1 MKIKICSG
9 VSIWD
14 ISMKFIYACA
24 AAAAL
29 TLPAKTLFAS
39 DEIETIVVTGTRI
52 PTTISESLSAV
63 SVLDREDIERYQS
76 SELFDLM
83 SRVPGVSF
91 VRNGGRGTPTAL
103 SLRGNQ
109 GDHSLFM
116 VDGVRVG
123 SATLG
128 STTLA
133 LLNTNSIERIEIVR
147 GPKSNLYGADAIGGV
162 VNIFTRQMTGPKSL
176 QLNTSFGSNNTT
188 ENTLSGGFKNDRHS
202 ITAVLNAFNTDGIDN
217 TESTAGVHGDKDA
230 HRNNSL
236 ALNYRYQINDNT
248 SWKVAYSQNDTET
261 EYDSSCSAGSWPNSS
276 SVDCN
281 IYTDAQITSLASVLE
296 ITMSDNWQSTF
307 QLGRSSDEAKELADN
322 IDLSTTNN
330 GGEFNTTK
338 TEATWFNYVQFP
350 ELGTLTMGLDYQHDK
365 VDSAISYDQTTREN
379 KAAFVQY
386 EVELG
391 PVDTNW
397 GLRYDDNEQ
406 FGDHTTVSF
415 LAGTDLTD
423 NLRLLGS
430 FGQGFKAPTFNDL
443 YYPGFGNANFVPEE
457 SKNFEIGLNASLGE
471 TFATVALFNN
481 KVRNLI
487 QYNSATWM
495 TDQTAEVEISGIEFG
510 VDTEIA
516 GWAVGV
522 SGTLMD
528 PENKANGKLLRRRAE
543 RSISF
548 DADYDFGDFGMGF
561 SLRSESHRFDDAANL
576 TRLGGYTTAA
586 LRAHYHFNDEWSFR
600 AKVDNLTDKQYTS
613 ALDFS
618 LGRYLALGREFMLT
632 IDYTPRF

>member
-1 MKIKICSG
+1 
-9 VSIWD
+9 
-14 ISMKFIYACA
+14 MKFICACA

-39 DEIETIVVTGTRI
+39 DEIETIVVTGTRT
-52 PTTISESLSAV
+52 PTTVSESLSAV
-63 SVLDREDIERYQS
+63 SVLDRKDIERYQS

-91 VRNGGRGTPTAL
+91 VRNGGRGSPTAL

-116 VDGVRVG
+116 VDGVRAG

-133 LLNTNSIERIEIVR
+133 LLNTNSVERIEIVR

-162 VNIFTRQMTGPKSL
+162 VNIFTRQISAPKSL
-176 QLNTSFGSNNTT
+176 HIKTSFGSNNTT

-202 ITAVLNAFNTDGIDN
+202 ITAVLNALNTDGIDN

-236 ALNYRYQINDNT
+236 ALNYQYQINDNA
-248 SWKVAYSQNDTET
+248 SWKVVYSQNDTET
-261 EYDSSCSAGSWPNSS
+261 EYDSDCSVGSWPNSS

-281 IYTDAQITSLASVLE
+281 IYTDAQITSLASVLK

-338 TEATWFNYVQFP
+338 TEATWYNYVQLSK
-350 ELGTLTMGLDYQHDK
+350 LGALTMGLDYQRDK
-365 VDSAISYDQTTREN
+365 VDSATVYDKTTRDN

-415 LAGTDLTD
+415 LAGMDLTD
-423 NLRLLGS
+423 NLRLVGS
-430 FGQGFKAPTFNDL
+430 FGEGFKAPTFNDL
-443 YYPGFGNANFVPEE
+443 YYPGYGNANFVPEE
-457 SKNFEIGLNASLGE
+457 SENYEIGLNATFGE
-471 TFATVALFNN
+471 TYATVALFDN
-481 KVRNLI
+481 KVQNLI

-510 VDTEIA
+510 VDAEIA

-528 PENKANGKLLRRRAE
+528 PENKSNGKLLRRRAE

-548 DADYDFGDFGMGF
+548 DADYDFGDFAMGF
-561 SLRSESHRFDDAANL
+561 SVRSESHRFDDAANL

-586 LRAHYHFNDEWSFR
+586 LRAHYRLNDEWSFK
-600 AKVDNLTDKQYTS
+600 AKVDNLTNKQYTT
-613 ALDFS
+613 AMDFS
-618 LGRYLALGREFMLT
+618 LGRYLALGREVMLT
-632 IDYTPRF
+632 IAYSPRF

>member
-1 MKIKICSG
+1 MKL
-9 VSIWD
+9 
-14 ISMKFIYACA
+14 IYACA

-29 TLPAKTLFAS
+29 TLPAKILFAS
-39 DEIETIVVTGTRI
+39 DEIETIVVTETRI

-83 SRVPGVSF
+83 SRVPSVSF

-128 STTLA
+128 STTLG
-133 LLNTNSIERIEIVR
+133 LLNTNSVERIEIVR

-162 VNIFTRQMTGPKSL
+162 VNIFTRQIAEPKSL
-176 QLNTSFGSNNTT
+176 QLKTSFGSNNTT

-202 ITAVLNAFNTDGIDN
+202 ITAVVNTLNTDGIDN
-217 TESTAGVHGDKDA
+217 TESTVGVHGDKDA
-230 HRNNSL
+230 HRNSSI
-236 ALNYRYQINDNT
+236 ALNYQYQINDNA
-248 SWKVAYSQNDTET
+248 SWKVVYNQNNTET
-261 EYDSSCSAGSWPNSS
+261 EYDSDCSVGSWPNST
-276 SVDCN
+276 SVECN
-281 IYTDAQITSLASVLE
+281 IYTDAEITSLASVWE
-296 ITMSDNWQSTF
+296 ITMSGNWQSTL
-307 QLGRSSDEAKELADN
+307 QLGRSSDKAMELADN

-338 TEATWFNYVQFP
+338 TEATWFNYVQLP
-350 ELGTLTMGLDYQHDK
+350 ELGALTMGLDYQHDK

>member
-1 MKIKICSG
+1 
-9 VSIWD
+9 
-14 ISMKFIYACA
+14 MKFIYACA

-29 TLPAKTLFAS
+29 ILPAKTLFAS
-39 DEIETIVVTGTRI
+39 EDIETVIVTGTRI
-52 PTTISESLSAV
+52 PATISESLSAV
-63 SVLDREDIERYQS
+63 SVLDREDIQRYQS
-76 SELFDLM
+76 SELFELM

-128 STTLA
+128 STTLG
-133 LLNTNSIERIEIVR
+133 LLNTNSVERIEIVR

-162 VNIFTRQMTGPKSL
+162 VNIFTRQITEPKHL
-176 QLNTSFGSNNTT
+176 QLKTAFGSNNTT

-202 ITAVLNAFNTDGIDN
+202 VTAVVNALNTDGIDN
-217 TESTAGVHGDKDA
+217 TESTAAVHGDKDA
-230 HRNNSL
+230 HRNSSI

-248 SWKVAYSQNDTET
+248 SWKVVYNQNNTET
-261 EYDSSCSAGSWPNSS
+261 EYDSDCSVGSWPNST

-281 IYTDAQITSLASVLE
+281 IYTDAKITSLASVLE
-296 ITMSDNWQSTF
+296 VTMSDNWQSTL

-338 TEATWFNYVQFP
+338 TEATWFNYVQLP
-350 ELGTLTMGLDYQHDK
+350 ELGSLTMGLDYQRDK
-365 VDSAISYDQTTREN
+365 VDSAISYDKTTRDN

-386 EVELG
+386 ELELG

-415 LAGTDLTD
+415 LAGMDLTD
-423 NLRLLGS
+423 SLRLVAS
-430 FGQGFKAPTFNDL
+430 FGEGFKAPTFNDL
-443 YYPGFGNANFVPEE
+443 YYPGYGNANFVPEE
-457 SKNFEIGLNASLGE
+457 SENYEIGLNAKLGE
-471 TFATVALFNN
+471 TLATVALFNN
-481 KVRNLI
+481 KVQNLI
-487 QYNSATWM
+487 QYNMATWM
-495 TDQTAEVEISGIEFG
+495 TDQTAEAQISGIEFG
-510 VDTEIA
+510 VETELA
-516 GWAVGV
+516 GWEFGV
-522 SGTLMD
+522 SGALLD
-528 PENKANGKLLRRRAE
+528 PENKSNGKLLRRRAE
-543 RSISF
+543 RAISF
-548 DADYDFGDFGMGF
+548 DADYDFGDYGIGF

-586 LRAHYHFNDEWSFR
+586 LRAHYQLNDEWSFR

-632 IDYTPRF
+632 IAYTPEL

>member
-1 MKIKICSG
+1 MKL
-9 VSIWD
+9 
-14 ISMKFIYACA
+14 IYACA

-29 TLPAKTLFAS
+29 TLPAKILFAS
-39 DEIETIVVTGTRI
+39 DEIETIVVTETRI

-83 SRVPGVSF
+83 SRVPSVSF

-128 STTLA
+128 STTLG
-133 LLNTNSIERIEIVR
+133 LLNTNSVERIEIVR

-162 VNIFTRQMTGPKSL
+162 VNIFTRQIAEPKSL
-176 QLNTSFGSNNTT
+176 QLKTSFGSNNTT

-202 ITAVLNAFNTDGIDN
+202 ITAVVNTLNTDGIDN
-217 TESTAGVHGDKDA
+217 TESTVGVHGDKDA
-230 HRNNSL
+230 HRNSSI
-236 ALNYRYQINDNT
+236 ALNYQYQINDNA
-248 SWKVAYSQNDTET
+248 SWKVVYNQNNTET
-261 EYDSSCSAGSWPNSS
+261 EYDSDCSVGSWPNST
-276 SVDCN
+276 SVECN
-281 IYTDAQITSLASVLE
+281 IYTDAEITSLASVWE
-296 ITMSDNWQSTF
+296 ITMSDNWQSIL
-307 QLGRSSDEAKELADN
+307 QLGRSSDKAMELADN

-338 TEATWFNYVQFP
+338 TEATWFNYVQLP
-350 ELGTLTMGLDYQHDK
+350 ELGALTMGLDYQHDK

>member
-1 MKIKICSG
+1 MKL
-9 VSIWD
+9 
-14 ISMKFIYACA
+14 IYACA

-29 TLPAKTLFAS
+29 TLPAKILFAS
-39 DEIETIVVTGTRI
+39 DEIETIVVTETRI

-91 VRNGGRGTPTAL
+91 VRNGGRGTPTAM

-128 STTLA
+128 STTLG
-133 LLNTNSIERIEIVR
+133 LLNTNSVERIEIVR

-162 VNIFTRQMTGPKSL
+162 VNIFTRQIAEPKSL
-176 QLNTSFGSNNTT
+176 QLKTSFGSNNTT

-202 ITAVLNAFNTDGIDN
+202 ITAVVNTLNTDGIDN
-217 TESTAGVHGDKDA
+217 TESTVGVHGDKDA
-230 HRNNSL
+230 HRNSSI
-236 ALNYRYQINDNT
+236 ALNYQYQINDNA
-248 SWKVAYSQNDTET
+248 SWKVVYNQNNTET
-261 EYDSSCSAGSWPNSS
+261 EYDSDCSVGSWPNST
-276 SVDCN
+276 SVECN
-281 IYTDAQITSLASVLE
+281 IYTDAEITSLASVWE
-296 ITMSDNWQSTF
+296 ITMSGNWQSTL
-307 QLGRSSDEAKELADN
+307 QLGRSSDKAMELADN

-338 TEATWFNYVQFP
+338 TEATWFNYVQLP
-350 ELGTLTMGLDYQHDK
+350 ELGALTMGLDYQHDK

>member
-1 MKIKICSG
+1 MKL
-9 VSIWD
+9 
-14 ISMKFIYACA
+14 IYACA
-24 AAAAL
+24 AAAVL
-29 TLPAKTLFAS
+29 ILPAKTLFAS
-39 DEIETIVVTGTRI
+39 DEIETIVVTETRI

-83 SRVPGVSF
+83 SRVPSVSF

-128 STTLA
+128 STTLG
-133 LLNTNSIERIEIVR
+133 LLNTNSVERIEIVR

-162 VNIFTRQMTGPKSL
+162 VNIFTRQIAEPKSL
-176 QLNTSFGSNNTT
+176 QLKTSFGSNNTT

-202 ITAVLNAFNTDGIDN
+202 ITAVVNTLNTDGIDN

-230 HRNNSL
+230 HRNSSI
-236 ALNYRYQINDNT
+236 ALNYQYQINDNA
-248 SWKVAYSQNDTET
+248 SWKVVYNQNNTET
-261 EYDSSCSAGSWPNSS
+261 EYDSDCSVGSWPNST
-276 SVDCN
+276 SVECN
-281 IYTDAQITSLASVLE
+281 IYTDAEITSLASVWE
-296 ITMSDNWQSTF
+296 ITMSGNWQSTL
-307 QLGRSSDEAKELADN
+307 QLGRSSDKAMELADN

-338 TEATWFNYVQFP
+338 TEATWFNYVQLS
-350 ELGTLTMGLDYQHDK
+350 ELGALTMGLDYQHDK

-423 NLRLLGS
+423 NLRLVGS

-457 SKNFEIGLNASLGE
+457 SKNFEIGLNASLDE
-471 TFATVALFNN
+471 TFASVALFNN
-481 KVRNLI
+481 KVQNLI

-495 TDQTAEVEISGIEFG
+495 TDQTAEAQISGIEFA

-522 SGTLMD
+522 SGALMD

-586 LRAHYHFNDEWSFR
+586 LRAHYHLNDEWSFR

-618 LGRYLALGREFMLT
+618 LGRYIALGREFMLT

>member
-1 MKIKICSG
+1 MKL
-9 VSIWD
+9 
-14 ISMKFIYACA
+14 IYACA
-24 AAAAL
+24 AAAVL
-29 TLPAKTLFAS
+29 ILPAKTLFAS
-39 DEIETIVVTGTRI
+39 DEIETIVVTETRI

-83 SRVPGVSF
+83 SRVPSVSF

-128 STTLA
+128 STTLG
-133 LLNTNSIERIEIVR
+133 LLNTNSVERIEIVR

-162 VNIFTRQMTGPKSL
+162 VNIFTRQIAEPKSL
-176 QLNTSFGSNNTT
+176 QLKTSFGSNNTT

-202 ITAVLNAFNTDGIDN
+202 ITAVVNTLNTDGIDN
-217 TESTAGVHGDKDA
+217 TESTVGVHGDKDA
-230 HRNNSL
+230 HRNSSI
-236 ALNYRYQINDNT
+236 ALNYQYQINDNA
-248 SWKVAYSQNDTET
+248 SWKVVYNQNNTET
-261 EYDSSCSAGSWPNSS
+261 EYDSDCSVGSWPNST
-276 SVDCN
+276 SVECN
-281 IYTDAQITSLASVLE
+281 IYTDAEITSLASVWE
-296 ITMSDNWQSTF
+296 ITMSGNWQSTL
-307 QLGRSSDEAKELADN
+307 QLGRSSDKAMELADN

-338 TEATWFNYVQFP
+338 TEATWFNYVQLP
-350 ELGTLTMGLDYQHDK
+350 ELGALTMGLDYQHDK

-423 NLRLLGS
+423 NLRLVGS

-618 LGRYLALGREFMLT
+618 LGRYIALGREFMLT

>member
-1 MKIKICSG
+1 MKL
-9 VSIWD
+9 
-14 ISMKFIYACA
+14 IYACA

-39 DEIETIVVTGTRI
+39 DEIETIVVTETRI

-83 SRVPGVSF
+83 SRVPSVSF

-128 STTLA
+128 STTLG
-133 LLNTNSIERIEIVR
+133 LLNTNSVERIEIVR

-162 VNIFTRQMTGPKSL
+162 VNIFTRQIAEPKSL
-176 QLNTSFGSNNTT
+176 QLKTSFGSNNTT

-202 ITAVLNAFNTDGIDN
+202 ITAVVNTLNTDGIDN
-217 TESTAGVHGDKDA
+217 TESTVGVHGDKDA
-230 HRNNSL
+230 HRNSSI
-236 ALNYRYQINDNT
+236 ALNYQYQINDNA
-248 SWKVAYSQNDTET
+248 SWKVVYNQNNTET
-261 EYDSSCSAGSWPNSS
+261 EYDSDCSVGSWPNST
-276 SVDCN
+276 SVECN
-281 IYTDAQITSLASVLE
+281 IYTDAEITSLASVWE
-296 ITMSDNWQSTF
+296 ITMSGNWQSTL
-307 QLGRSSDEAKELADN
+307 QLGRSSDKAMELADN

-338 TEATWFNYVQFP
+338 TEATWFNYVQLP
-350 ELGTLTMGLDYQHDK
+350 ELGAMTMGLDYQHDK

-423 NLRLLGS
+423 NLRLVGS

>member
-1 MKIKICSG
+1 MKL
-9 VSIWD
+9 
-14 ISMKFIYACA
+14 IYACA

-29 TLPAKTLFAS
+29 TLPAKILFAS
-39 DEIETIVVTGTRI
+39 DEIETIVVTETRI

-83 SRVPGVSF
+83 SRVPSVSF
-91 VRNGGRGTPTAL
+91 VRNGGRGTPTAI

-128 STTLA
+128 STTLG
-133 LLNTNSIERIEIVR
+133 LLNTNSVERIEIVR

-162 VNIFTRQMTGPKSL
+162 VNIFTRQIAEPKSL
-176 QLNTSFGSNNTT
+176 QLKTSFGSNNTT

-202 ITAVLNAFNTDGIDN
+202 ITAVVNTLNTDGIDN
-217 TESTAGVHGDKDA
+217 TESTVGVHGDKDA
-230 HRNNSL
+230 HRNSSI
-236 ALNYRYQINDNT
+236 ALNYQYQINDNA
-248 SWKVAYSQNDTET
+248 SWKVVYNQNNTET
-261 EYDSSCSAGSWPNSS
+261 EYDSDCSVGSWPNST
-276 SVDCN
+276 SVECN
-281 IYTDAQITSLASVLE
+281 IYTDAEITSLASVWE
-296 ITMSDNWQSTF
+296 ITMSDNWQSTL
-307 QLGRSSDEAKELADN
+307 QLGRSSDKAMELADN

-338 TEATWFNYVQFP
+338 TEATWFNYVQLP
-350 ELGTLTMGLDYQHDK
+350 ELGALTMGLDYQHDK

>member
-1 MKIKICSG
+1 MKIKMCSG
-9 VSIWD
+9 VSTWD
-14 ISMKFIYACA
+14 IFMKLIYACA

-29 TLPAKTLFAS
+29 ILPAKILFAS
-39 DEIETIVVTGTRI
+39 DEIETIVVTETRI

-76 SELFDLM
+76 SELFALM

-91 VRNGGRGTPTAL
+91 VRNGGRGTPTAI

-128 STTLA
+128 STTLG
-133 LLNTNSIERIEIVR
+133 LLNTNSVERIEIVR

-162 VNIFTRQMTGPKSL
+162 VNIFTRQIAEPKSL
-176 QLNTSFGSNNTT
+176 QLKTSFGSNNTT
-188 ENTLSGGFKNDRHS
+188 ENTLSTGFKNDRHS
-202 ITAVLNAFNTDGIDN
+202 ITAVVNTLNTDGIDN
-217 TESTAGVHGDKDA
+217 TESTVGVHGDKDA
-230 HRNNSL
+230 HRNSSI
-236 ALNYRYQINDNT
+236 ALNYQYQINDNA
-248 SWKVAYSQNDTET
+248 SWKVVYNQNNTET
-261 EYDSSCSAGSWPNSS
+261 EYDSDCSVGSWPNST
-276 SVDCN
+276 SVECN
-281 IYTDAQITSLASVLE
+281 IYTDAEITSLASVWE
-296 ITMSDNWQSTF
+296 ITMSDNWQSTL
-307 QLGRSSDEAKELADN
+307 QLGRSSDKAMELADN

-338 TEATWFNYVQFP
+338 TEATWFNYVQLP
-350 ELGTLTMGLDYQHDK
+350 ELGALTMGLDYQHDK
-365 VDSAISYDQTTREN
+365 VNSAISYDQTTRDN

-423 NLRLLGS
+423 NLRLVGS

-457 SKNFEIGLNASLGE
+457 SKNFEIGLNASLDE
-471 TFATVALFNN
+471 TFASVALFNN
-481 KVRNLI
+481 KVQNLI

-495 TDQTAEVEISGIEFG
+495 TDQTAEAQISGIEFA

-576 TRLGGYTTAA
+576 TRLGGYTTVG
-586 LRAHYHFNDEWSFR
+586 LRAHYHLNDEWSFR

>member
-1 MKIKICSG
+1 MKL
-9 VSIWD
+9 
-14 ISMKFIYACA
+14 IYACA
-24 AAAAL
+24 AAAVL
-29 TLPAKTLFAS
+29 ILPAKTLFAS
-39 DEIETIVVTGTRI
+39 DEIETIVVTETRI

-91 VRNGGRGTPTAL
+91 VRNGGRGTPTAM

-128 STTLA
+128 STTLG
-133 LLNTNSIERIEIVR
+133 LLNTNSVERIEIVR

-162 VNIFTRQMTGPKSL
+162 VNIFTRQIAEPKSL
-176 QLNTSFGSNNTT
+176 QLKTSFGSNNTT

-202 ITAVLNAFNTDGIDN
+202 ITAVVNTLNTDGIDN
-217 TESTAGVHGDKDA
+217 TESTVGVHGDKDA
-230 HRNNSL
+230 HRNSSI
-236 ALNYRYQINDNT
+236 ALNYQYQINDNA
-248 SWKVAYSQNDTET
+248 SWKVVYNQNNTET
-261 EYDSSCSAGSWPNSS
+261 EYDSDCSVGSWPNST
-276 SVDCN
+276 SVECN
-281 IYTDAQITSLASVLE
+281 IYTDAEITSLASVWE
-296 ITMSDNWQSTF
+296 ITMSGNWQSTL
-307 QLGRSSDEAKELADN
+307 QLGRSSDKAMELADN

-338 TEATWFNYVQFP
+338 TEATWFNYVQLP
-350 ELGTLTMGLDYQHDK
+350 ELGALTMGLDYQHDK

-423 NLRLLGS
+423 NLRLVGS

-457 SKNFEIGLNASLGE
+457 SKNYEIGLNASLGE